1 MVLCKLL
8 RSLSYEVVLY
18 TNRDVWEN
26 CKHAEELAEQNFYLQ
41 REGESKSS
49 FIRRH
54 LRIVNESQLIIFT
67 TLVDE
72 LRAFSRMNF
81 HPPSLS
87 LIHNGHTFLDP
98 YNNIVIS
105 RNGRELVVDFLRL
118 LHQLIFRTAFW
129 RRQLLN
135 SFTCIAFSSE
145 EVKAYLQDRYA
156 NRLKEYNILPAIP
169 MAFYEGK
176 KSLSN
181 KVADSITI
189 GIPGGLNQAGKNY
202 DWVVQAFSKL
212 LNRSRRKIELV
223 LVGNAG
229 TTYGQGIT
237 SRLIALGR
245 RDLEVIYFDSALPQ
259 VEFDQ
264 IMRRT
269 DFLIL
274 PVRPYLKLG
283 ICQERYGYSNIS
295 GGVND
300 MIRFGIPALIPTF
313 YPLPEDLEDF
323 VGRYANS
330 TELLARLENWLE
342 DLAFLELKRKV
353 PEVLREY
360 SKEVVLQRTAKL
372 VAQMLD
378 FDRKGI

>member
-1 MVLCKLL
+1 MLCKLL

-26 CKHAEELAEQNFYLQ
+26 CKQAEELAEQNYYLQ
-41 REGESKSS
+41 REGESKFS
-49 FIRRH
+49 FIRRYFK
-54 LRIVNESQLIIFT
+54 IINESQLIIFT

-81 HPPSLS
+81 RPPSLL

-98 YNNIVIS
+98 FNNIVIS
-105 RNGRELVVDFLRL
+105 WKGRALVVDLLRL
-118 LHQLIFRTAFW
+118 LHQLFFRISFW
-129 RRQLLN
+129 RRQLLD
-135 SFTCIAFSSE
+135 SFTFIAFTSE
-145 EVKAYLQDRYA
+145 EVKKYLQERYA
-156 NRLKEYNILPAIP
+156 GRLEAYQILPALP
-169 MAFYEGK
+169 LAFYNGRS
-176 KSLSN
+176 SLSCELAN
-181 KVADSITI
+181 CITI
-189 GIPGGLNQAGKNY
+189 GIPGGVHQTGKNY
-202 DWVVQAFSKL
+202 DWVVQAFSRL
-212 LNRSRRKIELV
+212 QNRKGRRLELV

-229 TTYGQGIT
+229 TTYGQIIASQLNAL
-237 SRLIALGR
+237 SRV
-245 RDLEVIYFDSALPQ
+245 DLEVIYFESALPQ

-274 PVRPYLKLG
+274 PMRPYLKLG

-330 TELLARLENWLE
+330 RELLASLE
-342 DLAFLELKRKV
+342 DWIEDLPFLELKRKA

-372 VAQMLD
+372 VEQMLD
-378 FDRKGI
+378 FDGKGV